1 MSYRAAR
8 FLCDDG
14 LRVKCELDVFFM
26 AAAWIEKSRAERLLH
41 APRILVEGVR
51 LQLVTPE
58 QLVLHVQAVDWLFE
72 DPDCWRVLFEAMT

>member
-1 MSYRAAR
+1 
-8 FLCDDG
+8 
-14 LRVKCELDVFFM
+14 M
-26 AAAWIEKSRAERLLH
+26 AAAWIDQSRAERLPH

-58 QLVLHVQAVDWLFE
+58 QLVLHVQAIDWLFE